1 MDLDT
6 LSTLTVSD
14 SGSYCVWVKD
24 VNGCEDVSDLAI
36 VHTQPH
42 TNLFIP
48 NAFTPNSDDHNELF
62 IIRGLSVK
70 TFNIQIF
77 NRWGE
82 LMFMSESI
90 DKSWD
95 GTFDNKKVQ
104 EAVYYYNVK
113 VLGDDNRMIEL
124 SGKVNVIY

>member
-1 MDLDT
+1 MNSPELIILLA
-6 LSTLTVSD
+6 LSNTV
-14 SGSYCVWVKD
+14 
-24 VNGCEDVSDLAI
+24 VN
-36 VHTQPH
+36 TQPR

-48 NAFTPNSDDHNELF
+48 NTFTPNGDDHNELF
-62 IIRGLSVK
+62 LILGNNFK

-82 LMFMSESI
+82 LMFISESS

-104 EAVYYYNVK
+104 EGAYYYNVK
-113 VLGDDNRMIEL
+113 VLGNDNIIVEL
-124 SGKVNVIY
+124 SGTVSIIY